1 MTRKTELENLFL
13 RKKPVKLIIS
23 LNAEKKKYVTVV
35 AKEIDCTYSHVV
47 KLLDLLKKLNI
58 VNYEKEGRVKFVGLT
73 EEGKEIAKIFES
85 LLKRFS
91 KLETQGEKT
100 EKPQE
105 KQSETKK

>member
-1 MTRKTELENLFL
+1 MTRKTELESLFL
-13 RKKPVKLIIS
+13 RKKPVKLIVS

-58 VNYEKEGRVKFVGLT
+58 VNYEKEGRVKFVSLT
-73 EEGKEIAKIFES
+73 DEGKEIAKIFES

-91 KLETQGEKT
+91 KLETQI

-105 KQSETKK
+105 KQTESKK

>member
-1 MTRKTELENLFL
+1 MTRKTELESLFL
-13 RKKPVKLIIS
+13 RKKPVKLIVS

-47 KLLDLLKKLNI
+47 KLLDLLKKLGI
-58 VNYEKEGRVKFVGLT
+58 VNYEKEGRVKFVSLT

-91 KLETQGEKT
+91 KLETQI

-105 KQSETKK
+105 KQTENKK